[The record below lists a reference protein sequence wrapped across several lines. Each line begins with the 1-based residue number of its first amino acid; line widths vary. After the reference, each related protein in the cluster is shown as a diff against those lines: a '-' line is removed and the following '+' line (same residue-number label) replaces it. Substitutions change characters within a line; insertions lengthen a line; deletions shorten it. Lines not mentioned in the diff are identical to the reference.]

1 MKKLFLISALLMG
14 AGCAQVQPWERG
26 SLARED
32 MQWQPDVMESRL
44 RAHIYYS
51 KEASSGGDGAAG
63 GGCGC
68 N

>member
-1 MKKLFLISALLMG
+1 MRPLLIALCLFLSA
-14 AGCAQVQPWERG
+14 CESVQPWERG

-32 MQWQPDVMESRL
+32 MQWDTDRMDSAL
-44 RAHIYYS
+44 RKQTQYS
-51 KEASSGGDGAAG
+51 KEAATGGGGAAG